1 MDVAD
6 LSDLV
11 ELEGKAIYRFCSKL
25 AKNKA
30 DTDDLYQETFLKAV
44 ELCHKIDKNNN
55 PKAFL
60 ISIAIGLWKNNCRKF
75 AWRQKIAPI
84 EELQESVNNDYIF
97 KDESTPEDI
106 VISNEVRLMTQ
117 AAVEKLNYKLRVP
130 LYMYYTAEMSNEDI
144 AAALKIPVGTVKS
157 RLYNARKTLKNIIEM
172 EAIKYEKL

>member
-1 MDVAD
+1 MDIAD
-6 LSDLV
+6 LS
-11 ELEGKAIYRFCSKL
+11 ELIKSEGKAIYRFCNKL

-44 ELCHKIDKNNN
+44 ELCYKIDKNNN

-60 ISIAIGLWKNNCRKF
+60 ISITIGIWKNNCRKL
-75 AWRQKIAPI
+75 AWRQKIAPV

-106 VISNEVRLMTQ
+106 VISNELRLMTQ
-117 AAVEKLNYKLRVP
+117 AAVEKLNYKLKIP
-130 LYMYYTAEMSNEDI
+130 MYMYYTAEMSNEDI

-157 RLYNARKTLKNIIEM
+157 RLYKARKTLKNILEL
-172 EAIKYEKL
+172 EANKYEKL